1 MRRKSIYTIGVISLL
16 FVLSSCASQTTD
28 PHQGGLFSYN
38 PAAYESRIQ
47 SRQKQLAQQ
56 KEENQSMRNKGALL
70 GKEKTSA
77 KREMAALNKKIAS
90 LSNSIASLEKK
101 LRKAELETTE
111 NKTQKKVILK
121 KLQNL
126 QSSVKASDFIKS
138 PKEKRAE
145 IKRLKKE
152 QDALEKEAAALM
164 RL

>member
-1 MRRKSIYTIGVISLL
+1 MRRKSIYTIGVIFLL
-16 FVLSSCASQTTD
+16 FVLSSCANQTTD

-47 SRQKQLAQQ
+47 SRQKRLAQQ
-56 KEENQSMRNKGALL
+56 KQENQSMQTQNASLED
-70 GKEKTSA
+70 EKSSVE
-77 KREMAALNKKIAS
+77 RERVDLKKQIAS
-90 LSNSIASLEKK
+90 LSQSIASLEKK
-101 LRKAELETTE
+101 LRKAELETIK
-111 NKTQKKVILK
+111 NKNQKKAILK
-121 KLQNL
+121 KLQIL

-145 IKRLKKE
+145 LKRLKKK